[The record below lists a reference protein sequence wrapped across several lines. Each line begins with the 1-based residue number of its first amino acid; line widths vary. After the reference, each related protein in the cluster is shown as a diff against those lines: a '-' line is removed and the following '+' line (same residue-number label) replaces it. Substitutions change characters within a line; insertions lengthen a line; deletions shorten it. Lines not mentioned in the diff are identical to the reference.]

1 MKILSLILSHIMLFK
16 IFQPNFFSI
25 VLLIILLGGDYITIR
40 SFMSYIKKKR
50 YNELLIF
57 RTKRFAIIFNLAAV
71 AIACNLI
78 YCEYLTPQNKII
90 SGQFEECSLVKAE
103 MEYMEPY
110 FDIIPCSMKVPIIEI
125 SNVTDMIRKYSEE
138 NKNCTEE
145 EKVLLEKELK
155 DYAEEKQHII
165 SDMQKNV
172 ESRMRLI
179 YALLY
184 CELIYITLWNWIDI
198 VYIYNRIKTLILK
211 YRRVS

>member
-57 RTKRFAIIFNLAAV
+57 RTKRFAIIFNLIAV
-71 AIACNLI
+71 LIACNLI

-90 SGQFEECSLVKAE
+90 SEQFKECSLVKAE

-110 FDIIPCSMKVPIIEI
+110 FDIIPCSMKVPIIEM
-125 SNVTDMIRKYSEE
+125 SNVTDMIREYSERS
-138 NKNCTEE
+138 KNCTEE
-145 EKVLLEKELK
+145 EKILLQQEME
-155 DYAEEKQHII
+155 DYVTTKRPVIE
-165 SDMQKNV
+165 DMQRST
-172 ESRMRLI
+172 EERIQLI
-179 YALLY
+179 YIMLY
-184 CELIYITLWNWIDI
+184 SELIYLILYNWTDI
-198 VYIYNRIKTLILK
+198 VYTYNRIKTLILK

>member
-1 MKILSLILSHIMLFK
+1 MRTLSLILSHIMLFK
-16 IFQPNFFSI
+16 IFQPNFVSI
-25 VLLIILLGGDYITIR
+25 ILLIILLGGDYITIR

-78 YCEYLTPQNKII
+78 YCEYLNPQNKII
-90 SGQFEECSLVKAE
+90 SEQFENCSLVKAE
-103 MEYMEPY
+103 MQYMEPY
-110 FDIIPCSMKVPIIEI
+110 FDIIPCSMKVPIIEM
-125 SNVTDMIRKYSEE
+125 SNVTDFIREYSERS
-138 NKNCTEE
+138 KNCTEE
-145 EKVLLEKELK
+145 KKVLLEKEMK

-165 SDMQKNV
+165 SDMQQNV